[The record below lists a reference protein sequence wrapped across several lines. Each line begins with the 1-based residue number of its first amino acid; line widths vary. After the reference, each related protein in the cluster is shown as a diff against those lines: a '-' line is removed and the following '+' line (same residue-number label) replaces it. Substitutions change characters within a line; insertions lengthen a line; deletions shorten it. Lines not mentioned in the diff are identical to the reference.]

1 MRNLRLASMFL
12 VAGALLAPAAA
23 QAAVD
28 VTVVHGVP
36 GVTVDVYANGARL
49 LAGFKYGEISPVVS
63 VPAGTYDLAVFVAG
77 ADPKVAAPAIALP
90 GAKLPDGA
98 NVSVVAHLTDKGALK
113 LTPFVNDVKKIGF
126 DARLAVRHTAQA
138 PAVNV
143 IELFYWIKFVLGT
156 IANGAQIED
165 DTWPGSHK
173 IGLAP
178 AGSRKI
184 IAGPYKLS
192 LRSGSYTAVYAV
204 GSLND
209 GSFRVLVQT
218 VKEGRPSRYDD
229 CDED

>member
-1 MRNLRLASMFL
+1 MKKLGIASFL
-12 VAGALLAPAAA
+12 VLAGALLAPASALAA
-23 QAAVD
+23 AD

-63 VPAGTYDLAVFVAG
+63 VPAGTYDLAVYVAG
-77 ADPKVAAPAIALP
+77 SDPKKVAPAIALN

-113 LTPFVNDVKKIGF
+113 LTPFVNDVNKIGF
-126 DARLAVRHTAQA
+126 DARVAVRHTAQA

-143 IELFYWIKFVLGT
+143 IESFYWIKYVLGT

-165 DTWPGSHK
+165 DTWPGTHR

-178 AGSRKI
+178 APTRNI
-184 IAGPYKLS
+184 IAGPYKLNFK
-192 LRSGSYTAVYAV
+192 SGSYTAVYAV

-218 VKEGRPSRYDD
+218 VKEGRANRYDD